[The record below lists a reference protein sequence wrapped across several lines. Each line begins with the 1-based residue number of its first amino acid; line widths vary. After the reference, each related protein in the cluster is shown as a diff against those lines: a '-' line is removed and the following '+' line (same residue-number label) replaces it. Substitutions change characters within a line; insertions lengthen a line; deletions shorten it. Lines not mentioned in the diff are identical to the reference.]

1 MGLFSAFST
10 PRSVSPTEF
19 HNKVRSALRTKG
31 LSERDVDHVAQV
43 VGLGLEE
50 SGSHRGLDRHEIDQA
65 IKFLRENRESHSL
78 SNQQIDTV
86 EEVLKAHL

>member
-19 HNKVRSALRTKG
+19 HNKVRSTLRDRG
-31 LSERDVDHVAQV
+31 LSERDVDHVTQV

-50 SGSHRGLDRHEIDQA
+50 SGSHRGLDRREIDQA
-65 IKFLRENRESHSL
+65 IKTLHDNKESHSL
-78 SNQQIDTV
+78 SNHQIDTV